1 MPMVA
6 EVVLLYALPVTA
18 AAAALTLARSAL
30 RHWWEQRAGRV
41 YELPVAYGGA
51 ALRAGGAV
59 LAVGAAF
66 LTAAFPPLA
75 GFVGPDGA
83 RDVVVAA
90 APAPPA
96 PADVRPGQPPE
107 PEEDDAPPRTLGHPA
122 GGTLE
127 ELEDGTRV
135 WLPPQY
141 EYPNSAGLY
150 FPLVVAHL
158 DPADPDLFAGF
169 AAQSLRG
176 LADPVVV
183 VLPARCGGGAVELPD
198 AVGRLYRVLP
208 GRTARAVLGVGQ
220 DASCVVRGQLERP
233 SRYAAAIGVSGAY
246 EPDGPQ
252 DPEGGPARSRSRPYD
267 GDAYPDR
274 AAPAPAARP
283 QLLLA
288 VPSGEES
295 ARSSALALRA
305 RMRGAPAEVRV
316 LDNITPRRR
325 LFALV
330 AGYVTEK
337 LDGPGRP

>member
-1 MPMVA
+1 MPYVPMVA
-6 EVVLLYALPVTA
+6 EVVLLYAWPVLA
-18 AAAALTLARSAL
+18 GAAALLLARSAL

-51 ALRAGGAV
+51 VLRAVGAV
-59 LAVGAAF
+59 LAVGAAV
-66 LTAAFPPLA
+66 LTASFPPLA
-75 GFVGPDGA
+75 GLTGHGGA
-83 RDVVVAA
+83 RDTVVAA

-96 PADVRPGQPPE
+96 PADARPGRPPE
-107 PEEDDAPPRTLGHPA
+107 PEEDDAPPRTLGHPS

-141 EYPNSAGLY
+141 DFPNSAGLY

-220 DASCVVRGQLERP
+220 DASCVVRRQLERP

-252 DPEGGPARSRSRPYD
+252 DMDGSAARPGSRTSGAGTYQA
-267 GDAYPDR
+267 GT
-274 AAPAPAARP
+274 APRP

-295 ARSSALALRA
+295 ARSSALALRE
-305 RMRGAPAEVRV
+305 RMRGMPAEVRV

-337 LDGPGRP
+337 LDGPGRL

>member
-1 MPMVA
+1 MPYVPMVA
-6 EVVLLYALPVTA
+6 EVVLLYALPA
-18 AAAALTLARSAL
+18 LAGAAALLLARSAL

-59 LAVGAAF
+59 LALGAAF

-75 GFVGPDGA
+75 GLAPDGA

-96 PADVRPGQPPE
+96 PEDVRPGQPPE
-107 PEEDDAPPRTLGHPA
+107 PEEDDAPPRTLGHPS

-141 EYPNSAGLY
+141 DFPNSAGLY

-220 DASCVVRGQLERP
+220 DAACVVRGQLGHP

-252 DPEGGPARSRSRPYD
+252 DLESGPARSPSRPYG

-274 AAPAPAARP
+274 AAARP

-295 ARSSALALRA
+295 ARSSALALRD
-305 RMRGAPAEVRV
+305 RMRGVPAEVRV